1 MTGFGNEFSSEAL
14 PDALPK
20 RGVSQLKFNASSK
33 VLGIFHTATFL
44 SNHNTLCHIKTQKV
58 YKVFYI
64 SKSLHWNMINKN
76 LTFYAST
83 L

>member
-20 RGVSQLKFNASSK
+20 RGVSQLEFNASSK
-33 VLGIFHTATFL
+33 VFGIFHTATFL
-44 SNHNTLCHIKTQKV
+44 SSCNTGHIKSLKVQKV
-58 YKVFYI
+58 FNI
-64 SKSLHWNMINKN
+64 SKSLHLNMINKN
-76 LTFYAST
+76 LI

>member
-33 VLGIFHTATFL
+33 VLGIFHTATFFIKPQ
-44 SNHNTLCHIKTQKV
+44 HIMA
-58 YKVFYI
+58 
-64 SKSLHWNMINKN
+64 H
-76 LTFYAST
+76 
-83 L
+83 

>member
-33 VLGIFHTATFL
+33 VLGIFHRATFYQATT
-44 SNHNTLCHIKTQKV
+44 HYVTLRLKKFIK
-58 YKVFYI
+58 FFI
-64 SKSLHWNMINKN
+64 
-76 LTFYAST
+76 
-83 L
+83 